1 MLWAGVASAD
11 PLWAVVRYDGSV
23 AAGRNVVSVMRT
35 GPGTY
40 TVEFSRRN
48 IGSCAYVGTL
58 GGSAP
63 FDFAPAGQISV
74 TPYPTGSAVWVLTR
88 TSDGFLSDRPFHLK
102 VFC

>member
-1 MLWAGVASAD
+1 MLWAGAASAD

-23 AAGRNVVSVMRT
+23 AAGRNVVSVVRT
-35 GPGTY
+35 DPGVY

-48 IGSCAYVGTL
+48 IISCAYVATL

-63 FDFAPAGQISV
+63 FDFAPPGQISV
-74 TPYPTGSAVWVLTR
+74 TPHPTGSTVWVLTR